1 MAIDFIFMLTR
12 DDRTVPNCFEI
23 LEAVAPHGVR
33 HIGFKDGGADR
44 KTLAGLASR
53 IPDFGARSYLE
64 VVSLDPKD
72 GIAAAELAADIGV
85 DCLMGGTDMEGMSR
99 AVARRRMD
107 FMPFVGRP
115 SGHPTALGGTAAEV
129 AADCAR
135 ARSLGCAGV
144 DLLAYRATEA
154 DPLDLV
160 RAARAALGDKRLVVA
175 GSIDSPDRVRAIAEA
190 GADAFTV
197 GTAVLDRRFAPGLA
211 IEDQLYAI
219 QSAYM

>member
-12 DDRTVPNCFEI
+12 DDKTVPDCFDV

-33 HIGFKDGGADR
+33 HIGFKDVGADR
-44 KTLAGLASR
+44 ATLAELAAR
-53 IPDFGARSYLE
+53 IRGVGARSYLE

-72 GIAAAELAADIGV
+72 GIAAAELAVNIGV

-99 AVARRRMD
+99 AVRGRAD

-129 AADCAR
+129 AADCSRAR
-135 ARSLGCAGV
+135 ALGCAGV
-144 DLLAYRATEA
+144 DLLAYRATDA
-154 DPLDLV
+154 DPLELV
-160 RAARAALGDKRLVVA
+160 RAARSALGDRRLVVA